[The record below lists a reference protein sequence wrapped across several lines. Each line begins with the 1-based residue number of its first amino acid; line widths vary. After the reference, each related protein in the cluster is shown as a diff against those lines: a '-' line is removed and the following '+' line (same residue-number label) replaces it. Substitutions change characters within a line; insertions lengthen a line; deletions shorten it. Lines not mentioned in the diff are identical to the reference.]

1 MEKKLKRSNNVLIAG
16 VCAGLAEYLEVDVTI
31 VRIGWA
37 LLTLFSAII
46 LGIIAYIVC
55 AILMPKE

>member
-16 VCAGLAEYLEVDVTI
+16 VCAGLAEYLEVDATV

-37 LLTLFSAII
+37 LLTLFSAIF
-46 LGIIAYIVC
+46 LGIIAYIIC
-55 AILMPKE
+55 AILMPKA

>member
-46 LGIIAYIVC
+46 LGIIAYIIC